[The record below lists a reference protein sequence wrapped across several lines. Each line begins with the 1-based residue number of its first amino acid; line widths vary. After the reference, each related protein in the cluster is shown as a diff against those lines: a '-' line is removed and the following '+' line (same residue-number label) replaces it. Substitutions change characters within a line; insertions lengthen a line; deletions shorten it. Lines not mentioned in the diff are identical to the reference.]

1 MGICWKGVFLKEI
14 ILAAALACLSACGSS
29 PGSPD
34 TSQPPSLLMPSDGD
48 TLIGAD
54 VDFQWD
60 AITGATRYYHQ
71 IDTDPSMQS
80 PGETITQNPSL
91 TLTPGAEGT
100 YWWRVRASVTGQSS
114 YTPWSE
120 TWSFCISP

>member
-1 MGICWKGVFLKEI
+1 MKEAFLAVTLVL
-14 ILAAALACLSACGSS
+14 LAACGSS

-34 TSQPPSLLMPSDGD
+34 TNQPPSLINPLNGD
-48 TLIGAD
+48 SLGGPD

-60 AITGATRYYHQ
+60 AISGATRYYHQ

-80 PGETITQNPSL
+80 PEETITQTPAL
-91 TLTPGAEGT
+91 TLQPGTQGAF
-100 YWWRVRASVTGQSS
+100 WWRVRASVTGQSS

-120 TWSFCISP
+120 TWSFLITP